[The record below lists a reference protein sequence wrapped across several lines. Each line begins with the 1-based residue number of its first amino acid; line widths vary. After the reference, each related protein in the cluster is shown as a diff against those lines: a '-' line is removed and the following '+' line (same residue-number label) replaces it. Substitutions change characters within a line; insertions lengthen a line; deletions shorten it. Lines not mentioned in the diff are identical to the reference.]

1 MADLPRRNQTIRT
14 RGPGNGE
21 ECVPMLM
28 LNHSETAQE
37 TTGRTPPR
45 RTSSSADRNAKPLEM
60 GASSISPASHVSCG
74 SGGGSAA
81 DGGSGGSSSAAVNPS
96 STTANLIQLAGSAG
110 VTERVHRGSAT
121 SAASIL
127 AIANK
132 IET

>member
-1 MADLPRRNQTIRT
+1 
-14 RGPGNGE
+14 
-21 ECVPMLM
+21 MLM

-45 RTSSSADRNAKPLEM
+45 RTSGSTDRNAKPLEM

-74 SGGGSAA
+74 GGGSAA

-96 STTANLIQLAGSAG
+96 STTANLIQLAGS
-110 VTERVHRGSAT
+110 VSITERVHRGSAT